1 MSPLRARLQQR
12 STRFGHLPLGA
23 EIALI
28 VVVKLIVL
36 YALYRA
42 FFSAP
47 QAIHMHMPPAS
58 VERHLL
64 APTNPSQHLPASTN
78 SSPHLPAAPA
88 QPLSPAPDSATL
100 HQGHP

>member
-1 MSPLRARLQQR
+1 MSPLRTRLQQR

-64 APTNPSQHLPASTN
+64 ASTN